1 MDKIAIISD
10 IHGNIPALESVLMD
24 IKHRGINRIFCL
36 GDLAGKGPSSD
47 VAVDMIRENCEV
59 VLKGNWDYI
68 ISEKY
73 DSDILLW
80 HQNKLGK
87 DRIEYLKQ
95 LPINYKF
102 YLSGRLVRLCHAA
115 PNDVFHRVQSA
126 ASIED
131 KLKLFAAPEGET
143 KDSDMVGYGD
153 VHSAFVQNFRGK
165 TLFNAGSVGN
175 PLEITQASY
184 AVLEGEFGCEENK
197 GFSIN
202 IVRVPY
208 DIEKSIQQA
217 IEGEILDLEHYK
229 NELRTARYR
238 GLSK

>member
-1 MDKIAIISD
+1 MDKLAIISD
-10 IHGNIPALESVLMD
+10 IHGNIPALESVLSD
-24 IKHRGINRIFCL
+24 IRNRGINKIYCL

-47 VAVDMIRENCEV
+47 VAVDMIKANCEV

-87 DRIEYLKQ
+87 DRMDYLKQ
-95 LPINYKF
+95 LPIYMNF
-102 YLSGRLVRLCHAA
+102 YMSGRMVRLCHAS

-126 ASIED
+126 APVED
-131 KLKLFAAPEGET
+131 KLKLFKAPDGEI
-143 KDSDMVGYGD
+143 KDSDIVGYGD
-153 VHSAFVQNFRGK
+153 VHSAFIQNFRGK
-165 TLFNAGSVGN
+165 TLFNPGSVGN
-175 PLEITQASY
+175 PLEISQASY
-184 AVLEGEFGCEENK
+184 AVLEGEFGCKEDR

-208 DIEKSIQQA
+208 NIEESINQA
-217 IEGEILDLEHYK
+217 IEGEILDLEQYIS
-229 NELRTARYR
+229 ELRTARYR